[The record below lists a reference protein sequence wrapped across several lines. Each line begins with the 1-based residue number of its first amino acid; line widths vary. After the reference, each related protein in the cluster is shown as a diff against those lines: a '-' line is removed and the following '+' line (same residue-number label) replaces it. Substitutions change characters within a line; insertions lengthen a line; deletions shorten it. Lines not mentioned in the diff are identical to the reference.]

1 MLLRLSEPEIPVVT
15 RFEQVADRA
24 GYVPLPD
31 DWMIGIADVV
41 DSTGAIASGQ
51 YKSVNFAGAAVISAA
66 TNAVGGQLSLF
77 AFGGDGAHF
86 VVPPDRAG
94 AASRSLQNVAH
105 WVKQQLDLDLR
116 VGIVPIRQVREAGF
130 DVKAAYWKASQH
142 VQYTLFS
149 GGGLEWAEQR
159 LKDGSIALGR
169 EAEPGEPDLTGLS
182 CQWGPVPSAQGQIIS
197 LIVKPA
203 PGATAQSFEAVTREI
218 INVLEAAKA
227 VNPVPENG
235 PAVDWPGKS
244 VGLQSRVGTQNMIR
258 AAAYAKTLFMTVFYW
273 GLFKLA
279 IPIRGFLP
287 DRYRAEVAANSDFQK
302 FNDGL
307 MMTMDCSP
315 AAISSLEDVL
325 GKAEQDGIIRYGLH
339 VQDEALITCVVPSAF
354 DQDHMHFIDGSG
366 GGYAAAAKRMQTK
379 G

>member
-1 MLLRLSEPEIPVVT
+1 MLLRLSHPDIPVLT

-24 GYVPLPD
+24 GYAPLPD

-66 TNAVGGQLSLF
+66 TNAVGGRLPLF

-86 VVPPDRAG
+86 VVRPDQADV
-94 AASRSLQNVAH
+94 AALSLQKVAH

-116 VGIVPIRQVREAGF
+116 VGMVSIRQVREAGF
-130 DVKAAYWKASQH
+130 DVTAAYWQASQH

-149 GGGLEWAEQR
+149 GGGLEWTEQC
-159 LKDGSIALGR
+159 LKDGTIAL
-169 EAEPGEPDLTGLS
+169 ELDADPGEPDLTGLS
-182 CQWGPVPSAQGQIIS
+182 CQWGPVQSAQGQIIS

-203 PGATAQSFEAVTREI
+203 QSATPQRFETVTRDI
-218 INVLEAAKA
+218 INVLEAANA
-227 VNPVPENG
+227 VNPVPQSG
-235 PAVDWPGKS
+235 PSVDWPRAS
-244 VGLQSRVGTQNMIR
+244 LWLQSRVGTQNMIR
-258 AAAYAKTLFMTVFYW
+258 AVAYAKTLAMTAFYW

-279 IPIRGFLP
+279 IPVRGFLP
-287 DRYRAEVAANSDFQK
+287 DRYRAEIAANSDFQK

-315 AAISSLEDVL
+315 EGIGRLEDVL
-325 GKAEQDGIIRYGLH
+325 GAAEADGIIRYGLH

-366 GGYAAAAKRMQTK
+366 GGYAAAAKQMRTQN
-379 G
+379 